1 MRYAS
6 LVVIT
11 ALACGAAGCEG
22 VGTAAQRKDVQGGLL
37 GSALGAGAGAI
48 IGNQSGNAGEGA
60 AIGAGLGAL
69 GGALMGNAL
78 QEKDNRAQQQTFPP
92 ATQQQTYQAP
102 VQSYQTAPATTGKV
116 KFSPVTGKEYPENL
130 KYDPETGVE
139 LKYRQ

>member
-1 MRYAS
+1 MRYVS
-6 LVVIT
+6 VVILAVA
-11 ALACGAAGCEG
+11 ALGAAGCEG

-69 GGALMGNAL
+69 GGALMGNAM
-78 QEKDNRAQQQTFPP
+78 QEQENRIQQQQFPP
-92 ATQQQTYQAP
+92 ANAPASGQQYPQ
-102 VQSYQTAPATTGKV
+102 APATTGKV
-116 KFSPVTGKEYPENL
+116 KFSPVTGKEYPEYM

>member
-11 ALACGAAGCEG
+11 ALACGVAGCEG
-22 VGTAAQRKDVQGGLL
+22 VGSAAQRKDVQGGLL

-48 IGNQSGNAGEGA
+48 IGNQTGHAGSGA
-60 AIGAGLGAL
+60 AVGAGLGAL
-69 GGALMGNAL
+69 GGALMGNAM
-78 QEKDNRAQQQTFPP
+78 QEQDNRAQRQNFPP
-92 ATQQQTYQAP
+92 ATAPQQQYNTA
-102 VQSYQTAPATTGKV
+102 APATTGKV
-116 KFSPVTGKEYPENL
+116 KFSPVTGKEYPEYM